1 MASSS
6 AISIQLVADSVVG
19 CDSGL
24 TIYTRE
30 GPVAREDEESDAD
43 VARDVFATASEPKQL
58 WTVPGGRHTDALMTH
73 APIYRPR
80 LVAFFRACLEA
91 MPHAGRALSASDQ
104 P

>member
-30 GPVAREDEESDAD
+30 GPVDREDEESDAD

-58 WTVPGGRHTDALMTH
+58 LTVEGGHFEVLYPNTAE
-73 APIYRPR
+73 
-80 LVAFFRACLEA
+80 FE
-91 MPHAGRALSASDQ
+91 LSASTEQ
-104 P
+104 SFLQQHLVF